1 MKCNRVKLLLSSFQD
16 NELTEKERA
25 EIFLHL
31 KKCEKC
37 KHELEQLES
46 LKKEIKNLNEFE
58 PIQNFT
64 SLVMDKINRK
74 KRFNIFSIPSLVYS
88 FTFILFFILGFLIN
102 VPLKNNVENKQKEVY
117 ISTLLMQGQELS
129 LINVQDKTFNMLYNG
144 DLNEK

>member
-16 NELTEKERA
+16 NELNEKERA

-37 KHELEQLES
+37 KHEFEQLET
-46 LKKEIKNLNEFE
+46 LKKEIKNLNDIE

-64 SLVMDKINRK
+64 SLVMDRINGK

-88 FTFILFFILGFLIN
+88 FTFILFFILGLLIN
-102 VPLKNNVENKQKEVY
+102 GPLKNNVENKQKEIYV
-117 ISTLLMQGQELS
+117 SNLLMQGQKLS
-129 LINVQDKTFNMLYNG
+129 LINVQDKTFNILYNG